1 MRTQNEISLSA
12 KRSKT
17 GEMVH
22 FGKKGLIRPPLPSLM
37 PAKCCLLRTEFM
49 QMFILQCSH
58 VPFVEELSY
67 IFIVLFSVW

>member
-17 GEMVH
+17 GEIVH
-22 FGKKGLIRPPLPSLM
+22 FGKKGLIRLLLPSLM
-37 PAKCCLLRTEFM
+37 SAKSCLLRIELM
-49 QMFILQCSH
+49 QMFILQRSH
-58 VPFVEELSY
+58 VPFVKELSY